1 MTSQKEC
8 KDVTEVKELEDEKM
22 NKPARKEQK
31 EVTELP
37 PSGTSL
43 HKRRRGEPPASLSV
57 KSPPTPSD
65 AEGSSP
71 CTAGLSPEESWGIDG
86 DTTDPEALC
95 ENMIQRLKGRD
106 DAVSKRGT
114 ELASRT
120 KDTLESLDQLEKL
133 LELLDQ
139 FVTLKENNDRILR
152 RLKDVNHLKRLHN
165 AYKKI
170 NKENEKLKDETK
182 ELEHINE
189 ALDAELECEYGQAV
203 FDSMMSGGRSMKRAG
218 SRWKSHSRFG
228 GSLLRKQ
235 RSRSA
240 GGDDSDTSPGTLLRR
255 RSDGVFCKEVEKS
268 KVSNWTRVKAA
279 FKWEKAHWPSATI
292 GGAAAVAAGAMA
304 TVALVGSTP
313 STPGPLSHAP
323 GALPNPEPRDSASLT
338 PGSAIS
344 LSPNSSCE
352 ELRMEPGICR
362 RSGVRSDDHETC
374 YLQAPMQDD
383 SSTSPSPNKLHKSPW
398 VKMRDIIQTHR
409 ESVKKKTR
417 PSKGSPDVVPARR
430 RSLSDGGDSDAPPA
444 LTLTIPS
451 SEELES
457 EGSHPMLRKQR
468 SLELGARP
476 PQPRQPRDSKWSRV
490 KRAFLTSASAS
501 VPSSPNR
508 HSAFFTDADTEGVSS
523 GCEASAVREEIA
535 RDYAALQTRLGREI
549 SDRRGKLGYVAPR
562 PVATEEQLS
571 ADFRKKLTEWQRM
584 KGVRQPPPVP
594 ARKDLSEDFLKKWD
608 EWKRMKE
615 TNSVP
620 AWEEEAKPDEVLV
633 RTSTGLFKFHGISR
647 SFTRKLHEWEKS
659 RGIAPEAS
667 TSALLNAARKGKL
680 PSSQLTRTQSDG
692 SVAPSAG
699 SGRMHASSLSVNDA
713 DDFESE
719 YEREHSLDGADEC
732 DASNARSAV
741 LVEVEAEEICT
752 AAPLVAVSPRHTPQ
766 KPVYTYGQ
774 AEARHL
780 CETSS
785 AITGTAVVQP
795 NGSVILSDSRS
806 VMTKEQSTST
816 IKMTTSREQ
825 TSMQERNSRA
835 KMTRQASIEEDAK
848 FIRQT
853 IEVIERGSSS
863 RFKEDTRSDIQKEV
877 IYEKPTPAPTS
888 KSSSLKSLRQLD
900 NLKDTKNGK
909 GSNDDMKDEN
919 KRKDFDKNNGKKK
932 SKSRARLE
940 REQSKPS
947 ESDSDPEVDTVTV
960 EIPRRR
966 KRQRRPSE
974 RPRTPPTSIH
984 SDSDGEVFV
993 LRLKA
998 PHQRDVSPE
1007 VIVKTTRKIFSPV
1020 VRSGESIP
1028 RAVIPVNVEDLDDV
1042 RPIPL
1047 SRKSECRQVEQQQ
1060 KQELDKSKSAGDI
1073 QEEQRSRRP
1082 PLPLSPPSQRKPPLK
1097 EASPSIR
1104 IMIQRYNQKINEEG
1118 PGSGGSSGASSP
1130 AWRSPK
1136 SERRRPPDM
1145 PVSVNIRNNPF
1156 LEREVQKSASACQL
1170 SRREQSSVEK
1180 RLTPTPQPQDGVL
1193 KSHSANVL
1201 HPEQEVEE
1209 TPPKIEDSQETIQ
1222 TITGSTD
1229 TIIPNIKKDLPIK
1242 EREKSPVLLPVLRQQ
1257 SEITIPTLSR
1267 FMPQNPCNYERSMS
1281 AVETPALTKE
1291 AEAMNARFSE
1301 RAARIRA
1308 ARDKFLASSS
1318 AVPLRREG
1326 TSSASDLRPADRSNR
1341 VSCGSDVT
1349 EDQSSA
1355 QEAALGRSASTG
1367 MVNVD
1372 RDAWQRIAEGPRRER
1387 PRSRFSLARLAAKL
1401 RRKEESA
1408 VSRLCRQSLFVQLRK
1423 Q

>member
-1 MTSQKEC
+1 MTSQKESN
-8 KDVTEVKELEDEKM
+8 DVAEVSQVEKEKT
-22 NKPARKEQK
+22 KPARKEQK

-57 KSPPTPSD
+57 KSPQTPSD

-71 CTAGLSPEESWGIDG
+71 CTARTPDESWGMDG

-95 ENMIQRLKGRD
+95 ESMLQRLKDRD
-106 DAVSKRGT
+106 DALSKRGK
-114 ELASRT
+114 EIASRT
-120 KDTLESLDQLEKL
+120 KDTLESIDQLEKL

-139 FVTLKENNDRILR
+139 FVTLKETNNKILR

-165 AYKKI
+165 AYKRI
-170 NKENEKLKDETK
+170 EKENERLKDETK

-189 ALDAELECEYGQAV
+189 ALDAELECEYGQV
-203 FDSMMSGGRSMKRAG
+203 LFDSVMSGGRSMKRTG
-218 SRWKSHSRFG
+218 SRWKTHSRFG

-240 GGDDSDTSPGTLLRR
+240 GGDDSDASPGALLRR
-255 RSDGVFCKEVEKS
+255 RSDGVFSKEVEKS

-313 STPGPLSHAP
+313 STPGPLSQGP
-323 GALPNPEPRDSASLT
+323 GLPNPEPRDSASLT
-338 PGSAIS
+338 PGSLIS

-352 ELRMEPGICR
+352 ELRIESGVCR
-362 RSGVRSDDHETC
+362 RSGMRSDDQETS

-417 PSKGSPDVVPARR
+417 PPKGSPDVIPPRR

-457 EGSHPMLRKQR
+457 EGSHPVLRKQR

-476 PQPRQPRDSKWSRV
+476 PQHRQPRDSKWSRV
-490 KRAFLTSASAS
+490 KRAFLTSTSAS

-562 PVATEEQLS
+562 PVATEEELS
-571 ADFRKKLTEWQRM
+571 ADFRKKLEEWQRI
-584 KGVRQPPPVP
+584 KGVKQPPPVP
-594 ARKDLSEDFLKKWD
+594 ARKDLSDDFLKKWD
-608 EWKRMKE
+608 EWTRMKE

-667 TSALLNAARKGKL
+667 TSALLNAARAKVKL

-699 SGRMHASSLSVNDA
+699 SGRVHASSLSVNDV

-719 YEREHSLDGADEC
+719 YEGEHSLDGADEC
-732 DASNARSAV
+732 DGRHTRAAV
-741 LVEVEAEEICT
+741 LVEVEAEEVCT
-752 AAPLVAVSPRHTPQ
+752 ASPLVAVSPQHTPQ

-785 AITGTAVVQP
+785 AITGTAVLQP
-795 NGSVILSDSRS
+795 NGAVILSDSRN
-806 VMTKEQSTST
+806 VMTKEEST
-816 IKMTTSREQ
+816 IKTVITRKQSTTE
-825 TSMQERNSRA
+825 MQARSSKS
-835 KMTRQASIEEDAK
+835 KMVKQASLEEDAR

-853 IEVIERGSSS
+853 IDEIERGSSS
-863 RFKEDTRSDIQKEV
+863 LYKESNSLDFLKQEV
-877 IYEKPTPAPTS
+877 MYEMPAPST
-888 KSSSLKSLRQLD
+888 KSSSLKSLKQFD
-900 NLKDTKNGK
+900 NVKDTKNGK
-909 GSNDDMKDEN
+909 DSNDDMKEDKRREN
-919 KRKDFDKNNGKKK
+919 DKNNGKKK

-966 KRQRRPSE
+966 KRPRRPSE
-974 RPRTPPTSIH
+974 RPRTPPTSLH

-1028 RAVIPVNVEDLDDV
+1028 RAVIPVNVDDLDDV
-1042 RPIPL
+1042 RPMPL
-1047 SRKSECRQVEQQQ
+1047 SRKSECRQIEPQQ
-1060 KQELDKSKSAGDI
+1060 KQDLDKSKSAGDI
-1073 QEEQRSRRP
+1073 QEAQKSRRP
-1082 PLPLSPPSQRKPPLK
+1082 PLPLSPPSQRKPPIK

-1118 PGSGGSSGASSP
+1118 PGSGGSSGTSSP

-1136 SERRRPPDM
+1136 SER
-1145 PVSVNIRNNPF
+1145 
-1156 LEREVQKSASACQL
+1156 K
-1170 SRREQSSVEK
+1170 
-1180 RLTPTPQPQDGVL
+1180 
-1193 KSHSANVL
+1193 
-1201 HPEQEVEE
+1201 
-1209 TPPKIEDSQETIQ
+1209 
-1222 TITGSTD
+1222 
-1229 TIIPNIKKDLPIK
+1229 
-1242 EREKSPVLLPVLRQQ
+1242 
-1257 SEITIPTLSR
+1257 
-1267 FMPQNPCNYERSMS
+1267 
-1281 AVETPALTKE
+1281 
-1291 AEAMNARFSE
+1291 
-1301 RAARIRA
+1301 
-1308 ARDKFLASSS
+1308 
-1318 AVPLRREG
+1318 
-1326 TSSASDLRPADRSNR
+1326 RPADMPKQPIPRERSAEISER
-1341 VSCGSDVT
+1341 LSTVPTRSDV
-1349 EDQSSA
+1349 
-1355 QEAALGRSASTG
+1355 
-1367 MVNVD
+1367 
-1372 RDAWQRIAEGPRRER
+1372 
-1387 PRSRFSLARLAAKL
+1387 
-1401 RRKEESA
+1401 
-1408 VSRLCRQSLFVQLRK
+1408 C
-1423 Q
+1423 